1 MSQTVAAAK
10 SIYAGH
16 PNGKLLRLNQF
27 EFDKMRI
34 KVGPEIHTGERWKG
48 ETPQVAKLRECY
60 RTGGGIARADIVMP
74 EFAPPAYLEQIDT
87 GAKPCKFGTPR
98 WGKIKLRLPDLRVNM
113 PHGGRRSEYPE
124 DLDRTGYEVV
134 RIHAVERV
142 IMSDSGGVF
151 WETDA

>member
-1 MSQTVAAAK
+1 MSQTVAGIK
-10 SIYAGH
+10 TIYAGH

-27 EFDKMRI
+27 EFDKLRL

-60 RTGGGIARADIVMP
+60 RTKGGVARADIVMP
-74 EFAPPAYLEQIDT
+74 EFTPPTYLEQIDT
-87 GAKPCKFGTPR
+87 GIDNDTMGVPR
-98 WGKIKLRLPDLRVNM
+98 WGKIKLRLPDYRVNM

-124 DLDRTGYEVV
+124 HLDKTGYEVV
-134 RIHAVERV
+134 RIHSIDRV